1 MQSSE
6 EARPIGFS
14 TGALAL
20 SDWQA
25 GVNYS
30 RQLGVDAIELSVLRY
45 AELDSFIASIN
56 SVDVSDFLYVSVHLP
71 SGYLATDEPHVLS
84 AVEKLAERGW
94 PLVVHPDVI
103 IDWNAWR
110 TFGSL
115 ICLENMDKRKPM
127 GRTVKELSE
136 AFEQLPEARFCFDY
150 GHARQVDHT
159 MSQATHL
166 LLTFGER
173 LQQIHFSDVDTTNR
187 HRPLNF
193 PALVAFARLRNIPVP
208 SAAVILETQV
218 SPLEAMY
225 QLQIARAFFS
235 NAADFVLD
243 SSYQMTYGLSTTENV
258 ILGNKDVVG
267 SMSNSEKTFDRM
279 K

>member
-20 SDWQA
+20 NDWQA
-25 GVNYS
+25 GIKYS
-30 RQLGVDAIELSVLRY
+30 RQLGADAIELSTLRY
-45 AELDSFIASIN
+45 AELGSFIASIN

-71 SGYLATDEPHVLS
+71 SGYRATDEPRVLS
-84 AVEKLAERGW
+84 AVEEIAERGW
-94 PLVVHPDVI
+94 PLIVHPDVI
-103 IDWNAWR
+103 IDWNAWKN
-110 TFGSL
+110 FGSL
-115 ICLENMDKRKPM
+115 ICLENMDKRKPV
-127 GRTVKELSE
+127 GRTVEELSE

-159 MSQATHL
+159 MSQAARL

-173 LQQIHFSDVDTTNR
+173 LQQIHFSDVDTANR

-208 SAAVILETQV
+208 CAPVILETQV
-218 SPLEAMY
+218 VPSEAMY

-243 SSYQMTYGLSTTENV
+243 SSYQMTHGLSTSGGVT
-258 ILGNKDVVG
+258 LGNKDVVG
-267 SMSNSEKTFDRM
+267 SISNSEERSIG
-279 K
+279 